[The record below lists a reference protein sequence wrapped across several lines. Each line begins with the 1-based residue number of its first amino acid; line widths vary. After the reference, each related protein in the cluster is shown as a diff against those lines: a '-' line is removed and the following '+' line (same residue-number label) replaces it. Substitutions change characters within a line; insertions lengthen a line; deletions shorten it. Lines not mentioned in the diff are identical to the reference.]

1 MSKKLGLFINNT
13 DSEIKFKTNFNNFEM
28 LKKNFDIIVIIDNKN
43 IFSLKLKNELTL
55 NNNIKNYYIINR
67 ELENNK
73 IDKILYVFERLN
85 INNLY
90 KIFFIDDS
98 YIYCNDLNEY
108 FEYDNKHNADL
119 CVYLDSNKSKYS
131 YELFLYSIKY
141 SEIDKYKKLLIDEKD
156 KKLSSIET
164 EKNINYKINEI
175 FEQNLVFLKIAY
187 ILENKNIFIDNIN
200 FYRTLVNNNSL
211 PILNIESLNKYKL
224 NYKFNIRTE
233 IPKDFDINTYKKYD
247 DIKDFNNER
256 LFDHFLNDGQFETR
270 IYNKNEDNNISI
282 LPGFIRNQL
291 KNCNLLYLFD
301 IPDNFSLYKY
311 KEYYD
316 DLKNLNEEKLILH
329 WMNYGI
335 KEDRNYY

>member
-13 DSEIKFKTNFNNFEM
+13 DSEIKIKTNFNNFEM
-28 LKKNFDIIVIIDNKN
+28 LKKNFDVVIIIDNKN

-55 NNNIKNYYIINR
+55 NNTIKNYYIINR

-73 IDKILYVFERLN
+73 IDKILYVLERLN
-85 INNLY
+85 INDLY

-108 FEYDNKHNADL
+108 FEYDNKHNHDL
-119 CVYLDSNKSKYS
+119 CVYLDSNESKYS

-156 KKLSSIET
+156 KKLGSIET
-164 EKNINYKINEI
+164 DKNINYKINEI
-175 FEQNLVFLKIAY
+175 FEKNLVFLKIAY

-211 PILNIESLNKYKL
+211 PILNIESLNKFKL

-311 KEYYD
+311 KENYD

-329 WMNYGI
+329 WMDYGC
-335 KEDRNYY
+335 KEDRNYS